1 MQQQQQQQPRE
12 QGSESLR
19 PRGGARFS
27 KHTGLAA
34 PYMYDNVSTDV
45 PAPPVSE
52 SLKAKGITG
61 PAASAFANI
70 RYKADGTE
78 NPDFVFNQ
86 EAYRRASIMIVG
98 RNYGT
103 GSSRATG
110 VSLPLAAWGVKV
122 YIGES
127 FGPIFITNAVQYG
140 VLTIALPRPTVDRIA
155 AWVRKNSQN
164 RDITKSQITVDLDK
178 QTIELPG
185 EQPIPFEYNP
195 RYRNKLLNGLDDF
208 AEIQPH
214 LAKAQA
220 KRQQDE
226 AERPWLYQQGKR

>member
-1 MQQQQQQQPRE
+1 MQQPQQQQQQQQQNANP
-12 QGSESLR
+12 
-19 PRGGARFS
+19 PRGGRRFT

-34 PYMYDNVSTDV
+34 PYMYDNVSTDT

-52 SLKAKGITG
+52 SLRAKGITG
-61 PAASAFANI
+61 PAASAFANV

-86 EAYRRASIMIVG
+86 EAYRRASIMVVG

-103 GSSRATG
+103 GSSRSTA
-110 VSLPLAAWGVKV
+110 VSLPLAAWGVRV

-140 VLTIALPRPTVDRIA
+140 VLTVTLPRPTVDRIA
-155 AWVRKNSQN
+155 EFVRKNSTN
-164 RDITKSQITVDLDK
+164 RDITKAQITVDLEK
-178 QTIELPG
+178 QVIEMPG
-185 EQPIPFEYNP
+185 EQPIAFEYNA

-208 AEIQPH
+208 SEIEPH
-214 LAKAQA
+214 LAAAQA
-220 KRQQDE
+220 KRQQDQ
-226 AERPWLYQQGKR
+226 AERPWVYQYGKR